1 MDYAPILGAVT
12 VIFVFI
18 IVKYLK
24 NDSMSEKDIICAGI
38 LFLII
43 VVVLLFISLC
53 FAVYVPEMF
62 KSLMGNTP
70 EPHLLNSL
78 KYMLLMK
85 F

>member
-24 NDSMSEKDIICAGI
+24 NDSMSEKDIICVGI

-43 VVVLLFISLC
+43 VVVLLFISFC
-53 FAVYVPEMF
+53 FTVYVPEMF
-62 KSLMGNTP
+62 KSLMGKTP
-70 EPHLLNSL
+70 DIHLLNSL
-78 KYMLLMK
+78 KYMKLML

>member
-1 MDYAPILGAVT
+1 MDYAAILGAVT
-12 VIFVFI
+12 VILIFI

-43 VVVLLFISLC
+43 VIVLLFISFC
-53 FAVYVPEMF
+53 FTVYVPEIF
-62 KSLMGNTP
+62 KSLMGKTP
-70 EPHLLNSL
+70 APHLLNSF
-78 KYMLLMK
+78 KYMILMK